1 MGAEKTLAT
10 GEGLVAARPD
20 KEGHFEVI
28 AHNRKGHRQR
38 MGGDAFNV
46 RALLMCLEMR
56 KEIRIGRD

>member
-46 RALLMCLEMR
+46 RALSHVLER
-56 KEIRIGRD
+56 